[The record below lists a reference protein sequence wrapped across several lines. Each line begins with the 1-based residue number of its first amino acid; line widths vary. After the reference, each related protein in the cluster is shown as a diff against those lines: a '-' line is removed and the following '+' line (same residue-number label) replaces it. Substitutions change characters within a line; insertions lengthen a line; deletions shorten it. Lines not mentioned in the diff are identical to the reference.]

1 LNNFSLSVV
10 IATFNRPEL
19 VIRAVDS
26 VLSQRSRDVKVE
38 IIVVDDASTTSLP
51 VFLASDI
58 VCCRMPIN
66 GGPGPARMQGLKL
79 AQAPWVLMLDDD
91 DILEPGALSY
101 LANKLQLP
109 DFTDYPVVQFA
120 RTNGRINSSY
130 RLVDFDD
137 YLSGYLTG
145 DFTPVFNKAVFLQT
159 GLSYPANRAGGEHL
173 LWWRLAADYGGI
185 PSFSRVLVKVL
196 DDADI
201 RMTHISSQIKNA
213 SDHQQLAEVTLA
225 QFGDL
230 LRSEFPAEYCRVCL
244 ARITYSLLSG
254 RKQSARRFL
263 AEAPIAQGLKA
274 ALWGISWLPLPII
287 HQAFI
292 FYRRQQAKRCYA
304 H

>member
-1 LNNFSLSVV
+1 LNNFSLSIV
-10 IATFNRPEL
+10 ITTFNRPEL

-26 VLSQRSRDVKVE
+26 VLSQRSRDGKVE
-38 IIVVDDASTTSLP
+38 IIIVDDASITSLP

-58 VCCRMPIN
+58 VCFRMPIN
-66 GGPGPARMQGLKL
+66 GGPGRARMQGLKL
-79 AQAPWVLMLDDD
+79 AKAPWVLMLDDD
-91 DILEPGALSY
+91 DILVQGALSY
-101 LANKLQLP
+101 LVNKLQLP
-109 DFTDYPVVQFA
+109 YFTDYPVIQFA

-159 GLSYPANRAGGEHL
+159 GLSYPANSAGGEHL

-185 PSFSRVLVKVL
+185 PSFRQILVRVF
-196 DDADI
+196 DDAEI
-201 RMTHISSQIKNA
+201 RITHFASQIKKA
-213 SDHQQLAEVTLA
+213 AEHQQVAEATLA
-225 QFGDL
+225 QFGDR
-230 LRSEFPAEYCRVCL
+230 LRREYPAEYRRVYL

-263 AEAPIAQGLKA
+263 AEAPVAKGLKTV
-274 ALWGISWLPLPII
+274 LWGISWLPSPII